1 MRKLVSVFMIIALFI
16 TIPGCNNLAKPE
28 STVSDFMEAAKN
40 FDFDTMKTKINPT
53 NLSNDEN
60 INELTTEDDEDQ
72 FEKYFMD
79 YLKANAK
86 KISYKIKDTKIND
99 DTAVVTVDFKYVNGG
114 PIIKATI
121 AEYFAKGLSL
131 VFSGIE
137 LTEEETSQIIISEMK
152 EQMTVINES
161 FTEKTVDIKCTKVDN
176 QWYID
181 ELSDELLDVVMSNF
195 IAVGKELDDSF
206 TGTSDSYDEG
216 SDAIMEKAAEDNM
229 TIIKKTIGDEIILS
243 TIKLKVNSVEET
255 RTISA
260 TYGDP
265 TTAKDD
271 AKFILVSLE
280 LTNIT
285 NKTFS
290 FPADLIVVDNKD
302 REFNTYSDSVFAIDN
317 NLDYRDLSP
326 SIKESGYLVYELPTD
341 AVSYSLVVGKS
352 GTNEVYKILLK

>member
-1 MRKLVSVFMIIALFI
+1 
-16 TIPGCNNLAKPE
+16 
-28 STVSDFMEAAKN
+28 
-40 FDFDTMKTKINPT
+40 
-53 NLSNDEN
+53 
-60 INELTTEDDEDQ
+60 
-72 FEKYFMD
+72 
-79 YLKANAK
+79 
-86 KISYKIKDTKIND
+86 
-99 DTAVVTVDFKYVNGG
+99 
-114 PIIKATI
+114 
-121 AEYFAKGLSL
+121 
-131 VFSGIE
+131 
-137 LTEEETSQIIISEMK
+137 
-152 EQMTVINES
+152 
-161 FTEKTVDIKCTKVDN
+161 
-176 QWYID
+176 
-181 ELSDELLDVVMSNF
+181 MSNF

-229 TIIKKTIGDEIILS
+229 TIINKTIGDEIILS

-302 REFNTYSDSVFAIDN
+302 REFNTYSDSV
-317 NLDYRDLSP
+317 
-326 SIKESGYLVYELPTD
+326 
-341 AVSYSLVVGKS
+341 
-352 GTNEVYKILLK
+352 LLLIII